1 MFEFLGSAVSP
12 AITQGATD
20 TALNTGID
28 QALAGTAVNS
38 LGQSTAG
45 LGLDGAFQTLG
56 NVAQVG
62 PQVGNLAP
70 TMGNAVNIAG
80 QPSMFETIG
89 NYAGQAGDFLT
100 GDQGKNMFDTIGK
113 GYNLYNQNQALQGAQ
128 DIQGK
133 QLAQSED
140 RYARE
145 KKADEKRQ
153 KLVF

>member
-45 LGLDGAFQTLG
+45 LGLDGAIQT
-56 NVAQVG
+56 
-62 PQVGNLAP
+62 
-70 TMGNAVNIAG
+70 AG
-80 QPSMFETIG
+80 QPTMFETIG
-89 NYAGQAGDFLT
+89 NYARQAGDFLT